1 MNNRKNNVFFIL
13 ICCLLLT
20 SVSGCRPA
28 AEQVSRSGFY
38 FDTII
43 TITLY
48 NTSNEGYIDHCFE
61 LAEKYER
68 KFSNTIMDSEI
79 SLINQNAGQ
88 FVTVSDETLSL
99 LQSAID
105 YGEKSD
111 GFFDITI
118 GPLTKLWDISSVS
131 SRLQTDKNEAEASVL
146 PSKEEVLK
154 TLQHVDYHT
163 IEIAN
168 HQVRLIDKKAS
179 IDLGGIA
186 KGYIA
191 DRMKGYLNENGI
203 TSGIINLGGNVL
215 TLGEKE
221 SKEPYKIGIQKPFG
235 KNGESIGT
243 LSVKDASVVS
253 SGIYERYYRVNDEIY
268 HHILDPTTGYP
279 VKNELWQV
287 TIISQSSLDG
297 DALST
302 ACFSL
307 GLDAGLDLIE
317 SLDQVE
323 AIFVTSQEEIITS
336 SGIGS
341 DIMFS
346 ASESLN

>member
-1 MNNRKNNVFFIL
+1 MNKRKKNLFFLL

-20 SVSGCRPA
+20 SVSGCSPA

-105 YGEKSD
+105 FGEKSD

-131 SRLQTDKNEAEASVL
+131 SRLQTENNEAEASVL

-168 HQVRLIDKKAS
+168 HQVRLVDKKAS

-191 DRMKGYLNENGI
+191 DRMKEYLNENGI

-221 SKEPYKIGIQKPFG
+221 SKEPYKIGIQRPFG
-235 KNGESIGT
+235 NNGESIGT

-253 SGIYERYYRVNDEIY
+253 SGIYERYYRVNDKIY

-323 AIFVTSQEEIITS
+323 AIFVTCREEIITS

-341 DIMFS
+341 DILFS
-346 ASESLN
+346 AEESLN